1 MNEHTGTTFFAHKE
15 FKCFKDRI
23 ELHNYKNYLQN

>member
-15 FKCFKDRI
+15 FKCKI
-23 ELHNYKNYLQN
+23 ESHNYKNYLQN